1 MPAST
6 ISKAS
11 QQNVKRMESN
21 IDDFGAR
28 EDSDRDFHL
37 RLAKA
42 SGNGSL
48 ELVVEGLW
56 AQRAELWGRMQKH
69 FHTPELAR
77 QTIRDHAA
85 IVKAIAA
92 RDASGR
98 ARRNAASSRAR
109 GARIRTRPGRSG
121 AGAENDNAHRARSA
135 AGGRLLPA
143 A

>member
-1 MPAST
+1 MRQTVKRMSPTST
-6 ISKAS
+6 ISAS
-11 QQNVKRMESN
+11 V
-21 IDDFGAR
+21 

-69 FHTPELAR
+69 FHTPELAQ

-92 RDASGR
+92 HDALGSARRDA
-98 ARRNAASSRAR
+98 APHRAR
-109 GARIRTRPGRSG
+109 GAGIRAGLEGTAQAQKATRPSSAQRGR
-121 AGAENDNAHRARSA
+121 RTM
-135 AGGRLLPA
+135 LPTA
-143 A
+143 